1 MDAEEVRSWRQF
13 QNVRTAATR
22 LLQAWG
28 QHTIA
33 SKKADTHT
41 VPLLH
46 LLAFLSTGRP
56 LFVVNAHVREVLV
69 GTNKETVVACN
80 AKITDTIVNLVAE
93 FTSTLAECANNTPAC
108 MIAIQLCTLF
118 LAVSLKEWHMLE
130 ELRNQILLAIGPMH
144 TEAERP

>member
-1 MDAEEVRSWRQF
+1 MDAEVCSWRQF
-13 QNVRTAATR
+13 PNVRTAATQ

-33 SKKADTHT
+33 SQEADTHT

-46 LLAFLSTGRP
+46 LLTFLSTGRP
-56 LFVVNAHVREVLV
+56 HFIVNAHVREVLV
-69 GTNKETVVACN
+69 GTNKEIVVACT
-80 AKITDTIVNLVAE
+80 ATITDSVVALVAE
-93 FTSTLAECANNTPAC
+93 FTSALAECANNTPAC
-108 MIAIQLCTLF
+108 MVAIQLCTLF